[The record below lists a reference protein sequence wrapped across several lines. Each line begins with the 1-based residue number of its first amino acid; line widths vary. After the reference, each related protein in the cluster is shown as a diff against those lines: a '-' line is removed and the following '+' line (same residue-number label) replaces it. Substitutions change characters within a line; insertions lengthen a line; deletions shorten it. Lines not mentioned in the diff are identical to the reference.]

1 LTNKGYIKRCNNT
14 VKEIETLATGDITS
28 PLLKRKPINNFICTN
43 LHRSI
48 VEGLSPTDAHIFF
61 AVYLTTLSVTC
72 DQTTYLQNSIRHP
85 PPSISASFPF
95 RHIPV
100 SSYKL
105 KVFACFVPSFFTE
118 LFLLLHCFRF
128 FFFFQG
134 HNHPSRKAAPRVSV
148 LLP

>member
-1 LTNKGYIKRCNNT
+1 MTNKVYIKRCNNT

-48 VEGLSPTDAHIFF
+48 VEGLSPTDAHIFS
-61 AVYLTTLSVTC
+61 AVCLTTLSVTC

-85 PPSISASFPF
+85 PPAISASFPF

-100 SSYKL
+100 SSQKL

-118 LFLLLHCFRF
+118 LFLLLHCFHLLLLLLSRS
-128 FFFFQG
+128 Q
-134 HNHPSRKAAPRVSV
+134 PSIS
-148 LLP
+148 